1 MENTDKNK
9 LSRTDLFSMA
19 VGQIIG
25 VGIMTMTG
33 IAIGYTGR
41 SVNLA
46 YIVAGIITIIS
57 MIPQIYIGGTANFI
71 GGQYSQ
77 IAVLSGKRLAG
88 VYLYI
93 QLFSTLAISMY
104 TISFADYFLSLFP
117 SVNAKLLGVIVL
129 TILFGTHLF
138 GVKQAAI
145 LQNILCVVLAVA
157 IASYIVLGLGH
168 IQPDYFTEGFTTGG
182 AGGFVVASIYLTF
195 AAGGAQYVVNYSS
208 QAKNPTKDIPF
219 VIVASTAA
227 VVIVYAVMA
236 TVAAGVLP
244 VDQVANQPLS
254 VSADAFMPQAVY
266 TFFVV
271 GGAMFA
277 LLTTLNF
284 NIGMIVYPVMR
295 ACQDGWLPK
304 GLARK
309 NEKHGSYPY
318 ILLVFYLIGI
328 IPIIAGLDL
337 ATVANSTVILFT
349 IIRGVIA
356 YSAMQ
361 LPKKM
366 PDMWKK
372 SAFYVSDGKLKV
384 VSVIAIALAALS
396 VAVLLVSTER
406 AQIIGN
412 ILILLISIVAAMI
425 VNKRVTLSAG
435 YEEK

>member
-1 MENTDKNK
+1 
-9 LSRTDLFSMA
+9 MA

-129 TILFGTHLF
+129 TILFG
-138 GVKQAAI
+138 VKQAAI
-145 LQNILCVVLAVA
+145 LQNILCAVLAVA

-372 SAFYVSDGKLKV
+372 SAFYVGDGKLKA

-396 VAVLLVSTER
+396 VAVLLISTEK

-412 ILILLISIVAAMI
+412 ILILLISVAAAMI
-425 VNKRVTLSAG
+425 VNKRVKLSAG